1 MLTSVRLAEHESE
14 GNNEELIA
22 SVVTDMQ
29 NPVTPI
35 IEAAL
40 AGEGFHDAR
49 RMPAP
54 QRDRPL
60 RRRNS
65 RRKLSS
71 YWSNGNRPGSCSAS
85 FSGTTGLASR
95 CIFGS
100 WDLQP
105 VRTTHLPSLQ
115 DNMSCAGGTLLG
127 FSQWEGE
134 KEGRPFGGTRRMNA
148 ATQTAGQLADDR

>member
-1 MLTSVRLAEHESE
+1 MQEAELPTET
-14 GNNEELIA
+14 LI
-22 SVVTDMQ
+22 S
-29 NPVTPI
+29 I
-35 IEAAL
+35 IDDDEDFREAIVGRCGA
-40 AGEGFHDAR
+40 AG
-49 RMPAP
+49 
-54 QRDRPL
+54 
-60 RRRNS
+60 
-65 RRKLSS
+65 
-71 YWSNGNRPGSCSAS
+71 SNGNRPGSCSAS

-105 VRTTHLPSLQ
+105 VRTTRLPSLQ

-134 KEGRPFGGTRRMNA
+134 KEGRPFGGARRMNA

>member
-14 GNNEELIA
+14 GNNAELIA

-40 AGEGFHDAR
+40 AGDGFHDAR
-49 RMPAP
+49 RMIPRLSEIIHYGAAIV
-54 QRDRPL
+54 DE
-60 RRRNS
+60 
-65 RRKLSS
+65 KLSP
-71 YWSNGNRPGSCSAS
+71 YWSNGNRPGSCSAF

-100 WDLQP
+100 WNLQP
-105 VRTTHLPSLQ
+105 ARTTHLPSLQ

-127 FSQWEGE
+127 FSQWKG
-134 KEGRPFGGTRRMNA
+134 N
-148 ATQTAGQLADDR
+148 